1 MCNVVCLLLLQV
13 NGLGFTN
20 HSLTSNHVRKPSR
33 RVEVS
38 PPRTSES
45 PTSRFNHTAFFYGTY
60 SHPGPC
66 QPQRR
71 CLLPDHSFISDS
83 FRPYAFSEERGV
95 PRFQASTAPVER
107 FHQKSVRRAAAPQAA
122 YANTT
127 FQQSTRR
134 GSSRSY
140 RQSVV
145 EEERPTAQGQSA
157 DTSGA
162 VPAENGL
169 AWLAQVRSQGVR
181 PGRLKSY
188 PPTDTSVEVDMGR
201 PPDVESP
208 IQKTQAHSVMSL

>member
-1 MCNVVCLLLLQV
+1 MCNVVCLWLLQA

-38 PPRTSES
+38 PPQTPAS
-45 PTSRFNHTAFFYGTY
+45 PGSRFNHTAFFYGTY

-71 CLLPDHSFISDS
+71 CLLPDHSFISDP
-83 FRPYAFSEERGV
+83 FRPYASSEARGV
-95 PRFQASTAPVER
+95 PQFQASTVPPER
-107 FHQKSVRRAAAPQAA
+107 FHQKSVRHAAAPQAA
-122 YANTT
+122 HVNTT

-140 RQSVV
+140 RQSVG

-162 VPAENGL
+162 AQAENGL
-169 AWLAQVRSQGVR
+169 SWLPQVRSL
-181 PGRLKSY
+181 RLRRLRSY
-188 PPTDTSVEVDMGR
+188 PPTDTSVEVDMGKLS
-201 PPDVESP
+201 DVETP
-208 IQKTQAHSVMSL
+208 IQKTQAHSVVSL